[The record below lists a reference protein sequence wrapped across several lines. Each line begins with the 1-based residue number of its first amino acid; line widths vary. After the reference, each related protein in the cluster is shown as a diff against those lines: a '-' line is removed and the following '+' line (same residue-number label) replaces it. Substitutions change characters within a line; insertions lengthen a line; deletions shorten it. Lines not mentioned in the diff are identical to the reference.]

1 MSKQPTEN
9 ILVVKREQLFQGA
22 TLTDFFAL
30 PSFES
35 WEKIIKE
42 NQEFHPRN
50 LMEEDAS
57 YKQIIPYL
65 VYMHNNRYFL
75 MERASTSSEQ
85 RLKSK
90 KSLGI
95 GGHIREED
103 LDEKNIIDWAQR
115 EFHEEVSFS
124 GKLTIKPLGIINDE
138 SNAVGKVHIGFVFL
152 LSGDSDNISIR
163 SELKSGTL
171 LTLTECAEYYP
182 NMERWSQLVFDYLK
196 TNPQ

>member
-22 TLTDFFAL
+22 TVTDFFAL

-42 NQEFHPRN
+42 NQEFLPRN
-50 LMEEDAS
+50 LMEEDET

-65 VYMHNNRYFL
+65 VYTHNNRYFL

-124 GKLTIKPLGIINDE
+124 GELTIKPLGIINDE

-152 LSGDSDNISIR
+152 LTGDSDDISIK

-171 LTLTECAEYYP
+171 LTLAECEEHYP

-196 TNPQ
+196 SNH

>member
-1 MSKQPTEN
+1 MPKQPTEK
-9 ILVVKREQLFQGA
+9 ILVVKRDQLFKGA
-22 TLTDFFAL
+22 VLTDFFAL

-50 LMEEDAS
+50 LMEEDDS

-65 VYMHNNRYFL
+65 VYTHNNRYFL

-85 RLKSK
+85 RLKNK

-103 LDEKNIIDWAQR
+103 LDEKNIIGWAQR
-115 EFHEEVSFS
+115 EFHEEVSFN
-124 GKLTIKPLGIINDE
+124 GTLTIKPLGIINDE

-171 LTLTECAEYYP
+171 LTLTECEKQYP
-182 NMERWSQLVFDYLK
+182 NMERWSQLVFDHLK
-196 TNPQ
+196 NNHQ